1 MNRAMMREEG
11 GYKYKGRKGRRRYVR
26 RGNVTYK
33 SQKRGELHQEA
44 KFEDAHHSA
53 TEIEAASR
61 MNRRR
66 ATGQE

>member
-11 GYKYKGRKGRRRYVR
+11 GYKYEGRKGRRYVR

-33 SQKRGELHQEA
+33 SQKRGEPHQEA
-44 KFEDAHHSA
+44 KFEDAHHSVI
-53 TEIEAASR
+53 EIEAASR